1 MTEEIVVKSEDISTV
16 KQSTVVEEKKGLE
29 YSQDWMIDDVGAI
42 EDSEDESEATKQ
54 NERAEIKTALEEVK
68 IEEKKGLEYSQDW
81 MIDDVGA
88 IEDSDDEEVADN
100 KNNKLNKSEE
110 KKQGVTYSE
119 YWMMDD
125 VGTIESSD
133 EEWAKE
139 TSINKKEEIDKIK
152 DSNPLALPAPK
163 YSDIASK
170 LPKVK
175 ATEEEQKPASEVIAV
190 GSHYKPIIYTEEK
203 IECNKIYDPEG
214 YTSVIRKR
222 KKSSRVSINED
233 TLEKYEF
240 EDTKEKITETNHLSE
255 SEDEIE
261 IIDLS
266 NEICDKQPEMDLNL
280 KCYSASCRSGGQ
292 CYSSSCP
299 ANIIK
304 AVSPLMEGRISAME
318 LAQRFSMDEEEFE
331 DLKGECTKEEIEEA
345 EETSWSYVL
354 PGKSSTN
361 LDVQEKTIVEKS
373 SKKKYIKNASD
384 DKHYMID
391 VKVTTKETIL
401 GHKLHQQDSPEWK
414 MDVQCVQHDSCP
426 DIIETS
432 TNVVN
437 TNQKQDDSIV
447 LAPSWMRKAVT
458 ENERKKNEQ
467 PSVVAPRHRP
477 VIKQK
482 PIETADEKDNEN
494 KDENEEVYWRIK
506 YKVKKKKKR
515 NRSSTSQTSDLSLSG
530 GESVTNSLKKS
541 DRPSYLASRSD
552 TIDVEVGSNASSFDH
567 RDIDIDE
574 HLNSSEPSVYI
585 NHPDSICIEE
595 ERRGSV
601 TQDLSSDAIESAN
614 ASERIE
620 FVNKKLSSCSEVSI
634 IENETT
640 IKNDIHEE
648 HVAAEKYEEN
658 KTATIEIFADVQE
671 SLESINSVEMAHE
684 DSAKIRLERPE
695 RKISSCSNVDVNEL
709 EVDFENTKVEQQ
721 NAIEEVIEITAAVVE
736 DCVDVHHSLQR
747 MKSITIENENAVNI
761 VVEQDLEDNHVI
773 SSEVN
778 VNNNSMSETKML
790 EATNMIRSV
799 SPQNRKQKLERQV
812 SNEMLDAT
820 QVPRCPSPKNPVSY
834 SRQTSR
840 EMEKATEVLRP
851 IRKLSQNY
859 DSDQQ
864 ESVIIKSEI
873 VEVVKSHVDDELKI
887 DTADIDKDNNEDFST
902 LPALEEVLSAEAQAS
917 SYDMQKLELAEAA
930 YFERLEKERQSE
942 IQNNSNAAS
951 LDTIREE
958 SVIAQKETTPQVK
971 SKKSKKVYLPVE
983 SDKKTEPN
991 LSIQNIINQFE
1002 ASTAVYDISKLIE
1015 AEVKYF
1021 EYLDR
1026 EAKSMKD
1033 TKITAEQDSI
1043 KILEK
1048 KTEKITVKQNTSN
1061 NLAKDNFNLDT
1072 TSRQVSE
1079 TQFFSVDK
1087 KKVTSFESKNTSVD
1101 EDYTWSDETTLL
1113 GGETLDTV
1121 DGEDNLAASLP
1132 VLAKQNKDSPEFES
1146 EERIVSKIKV
1156 TFILK

>member
-1 MTEEIVVKSEDISTV
+1 MIDDVGAIEDSDEEQVATV
-16 KQSTVVEEKKGLE
+16 KVTEVKEKITETSTFMQEPKAETKVEEKKGLE

-42 EDSEDESEATKQ
+42 EDSDEEDPKDD
-54 NERAEIKTALEEVK
+54 K
-68 IEEKKGLEYSQDW
+68 IEETTKTKCEEKRQAVNYSEYW
-81 MIDDVGA
+81 MIDDVG
-88 IEDSDDEEVADN
+88 I
-100 KNNKLNKSEE
+100 
-110 KKQGVTYSE
+110 
-119 YWMMDD
+119 
-125 VGTIESSD
+125 IESSD
-133 EEWAKE
+133 EEWVKE
-139 TSINKKEEIDKIK
+139 TPKNKNNVIN
-152 DSNPLALPAPK
+152 SNKVTTPLALPAPK

-170 LPKVK
+170 LPNVI
-175 ATEEEQKPASEVIAV
+175 ANEEEQKSASEVIAV
-190 GSHYKPIIYTEEK
+190 GCQYKPIIYTEEK
-203 IECNKIYDPEG
+203 VESNKIYDPQG

-222 KKSSRVSINED
+222 KKSSRVY
-233 TLEKYEF
+233 LEKYEF
-240 EDTKEKITETNHLSE
+240 EDTKEKITETNHQSE
-255 SEDEIE
+255 SEDDIE

-266 NEICDKQPEMDLNL
+266 NEICDKQPEMDITL

-292 CYSSSCP
+292 CYSNSCP

-318 LAQRFSMDEEEFE
+318 LAQRFSIDEEEFE
-331 DLKGECTKEEIEEA
+331 DLKEECSKDENEEA

-354 PGKSSTN
+354 PEKNKS
-361 LDVQEKTIVEKS
+361 DMQEEKKIVEKS
-373 SKKKYIKNASD
+373 SKNKYIKNTAD

-432 TNVVN
+432 TDAVN

-467 PSVVAPRHRP
+467 PSIVLPRHRQ

-482 PIETADEKDNEN
+482 PIENKEQKDNEIQ
-494 KDENEEVYWRIK
+494 DENEEVYWRIK

-530 GESVTNSLKKS
+530 GESVTNSLKKT

-552 TIDVEVGSNASSFDH
+552 TIDAEVGSNASSFDY
-567 RDIDIDE
+567 RDIDIDD
-574 HLNSSEPSVYI
+574 HLNSSESSVFI

-595 ERRGSV
+595 ERRGSM
-601 TQDLSSDAIESAN
+601 TQDLSSVAIEPTS

-620 FVNKKLSSCSEVSI
+620 IVNKKLSSCSEVSI

-640 IKNDIHEE
+640 ISNLLHGE

-658 KTATIEIFADVQE
+658 KTATIEICADVQE
-671 SLESINSVEMAHE
+671 SLKRIDSVEIAHK
-684 DSAKIRLERPE
+684 DSAKIRLETPE

-709 EVDFENTKVEQQ
+709 EVDFKNTNVERQ
-721 NAIEEVIEITAAVVE
+721 NAVEEVIEITAAVVE

-747 MKSITIENENAVNI
+747 MKSLTIENENAVNI
-761 VVEQDLEDNHVI
+761 VVEQNLEDNLVI
-773 SSEVN
+773 FPEVN
-778 VNNNSMSETKML
+778 VNSIAMSETKML

-799 SPQNRKQKLERQV
+799 SPQNRKQMLERQV

-820 QVPRCPSPKNPVSY
+820 QVPRCPSPKNPVSF

-840 EMEKATEVLRP
+840 EMEQATEVLRP
-851 IRKLSQNY
+851 IRKVSQNY
-859 DSDQQ
+859 DSDHQ
-864 ESVIIKSEI
+864 ESDIIKSE
-873 VEVVKSHVDDELKI
+873 VVNVLESTQGELKI
-887 DTADIDKDNNEDFST
+887 DTADLDKDNTEDFST
-902 LPALEEVLSAEAQAS
+902 LPALEEVKTAEAQAS

-930 YFERLEKERQSE
+930 YYERLEIERQSE

-958 SVIAQKETTPQVK
+958 SVIAQRETSPQRKIKKIDK
-971 SKKSKKVYLPVE
+971 STNAKNGNKMEAS
-983 SDKKTEPN
+983 
-991 LSIQNIINQFE
+991 LSIQNVIDQFE
-1002 ASTAVYDISKLIE
+1002 ATTAIYDISKLNE

-1021 EYLDR
+1021 EYLAK
-1026 EAKSMKD
+1026 EAKSSKE
-1033 TKITAEQDSI
+1033 TKIIVVQDTIENVENKI
-1043 KILEK
+1043 KN
-1048 KTEKITVKQNTSN
+1048 ITVKLNTSN
-1061 NLAKDNFNLDT
+1061 SLSKDNFNLDT
-1072 TSRQVSE
+1072 ISTRASE
-1079 TQFFSVDK
+1079 TQFFSANK
-1087 KKVTSFESKNTSVD
+1087 KKAESFISDNTSVD

-1113 GGETLDTV
+1113 GGETLDNV
-1121 DGEDNLAASLP
+1121 DEEENLAISLP
-1132 VLAKQNKDSPEFES
+1132 VLTKEKKDSPEFES
-1146 EERIVSKIKV
+1146 EERIMNKIKV
-1156 TFILK
+1156 TFILI